1 MRKAKISVYDIVVIG
16 MMVAA
21 LENAEA
27 GALFSAEY
35 RTGNASDHPVYIDSR
50 EKNLLCGFCLRGA
63 GGAAV
68 RLRHLVGNVSLYVA
82 ASGVGHMASAPQKRR
97 LDVCPLSGAFGLG
110 FGAMCA
116 VPYLFVGGINTA
128 FAWWVSGIPF
138 DIIHGIS
145 NFVLMLILYK
155 PLRKVL
161 EHGWRRTGSIKKINA
176 INCMPDLKERDMIL
190 MP

>member
-16 MMVAA
+16 MMVATLESAKLA
-21 LENAEA
+21 LSFLPNIELVTLLIILFTLTVGKKIYYAVFAFVVLEGLLYGFGIWWVMYLYMWPLLA
-27 GALFSAEY
+27 WVTWLLRRKKDVWTFAL
-35 RTGNASDHPVYIDSR
+35 
-50 EKNLLCGFCLRGA
+50 
-63 GGAAV
+63 
-68 RLRHLVGNVSLYVA
+68 
-82 ASGVGHMASAPQKRR
+82 
-97 LDVCPLSGAFGLG
+97 LSGAFGLG

-161 EHGWRRTGSIKKINA
+161 EHGWKKSREA
-176 INCMPDLKERDMIL
+176 
-190 MP
+190 

>member
-16 MMVAA
+16 MMA
-21 LENAEA
+21 LESAKL
-27 GALFSAEY
+27 ALSFLPNIELV
-35 RTGNASDHPVYIDSR
+35 T
-50 EKNLLCGFCLRGA
+50 LLIILFTLTVGKKIYYAVFAFVVLEGLLYGFGIWWVMYLYMWPLLAWVTWLLR
-63 GGAAV
+63 
-68 RLRHLVGNVSLYVA
+68 R
-82 ASGVGHMASAPQKRR
+82 KK
-97 LDVCPLSGAFGLG
+97 DVWTFALLSGAFGLG

-161 EHGWRRTGSIKKINA
+161 EHGWKKSREA
-176 INCMPDLKERDMIL
+176 
-190 MP
+190 

>member
-1 MRKAKISVYDIVVIG
+1 

-21 LENAEA
+21 LESAKL
-27 GALFSAEY
+27 ALSFLPNIELV
-35 RTGNASDHPVYIDSR
+35 T
-50 EKNLLCGFCLRGA
+50 LLIILFTLTVGKKIYYAVFAFVVLEGLLYGFGIWWVMYLYMWPLLAWVTWLLR
-63 GGAAV
+63 
-68 RLRHLVGNVSLYVA
+68 R
-82 ASGVGHMASAPQKRR
+82 KK
-97 LDVCPLSGAFGLG
+97 DVWTFALLSGAFGLG

-161 EHGWRRTGSIKKINA
+161 EHGWKKSREA
-176 INCMPDLKERDMIL
+176 
-190 MP
+190 

>member
-21 LENAEA
+21 LESAKL
-27 GALFSAEY
+27 ALSFLPNIELV
-35 RTGNASDHPVYIDSR
+35 T
-50 EKNLLCGFCLRGA
+50 LLIILFTLTVGKKIYYAVFAFVVLEGLLYGFGIWWVMYLYMWPLLAWVTWLLR
-63 GGAAV
+63 
-68 RLRHLVGNVSLYVA
+68 R
-82 ASGVGHMASAPQKRR
+82 KK
-97 LDVCPLSGAFGLG
+97 DVWTFALLSGAFGLG

-128 FAWWVSGIPF
+128 CAWWVSGIPF

-161 EHGWRRTGSIKKINA
+161 EHGWKKSREA
-176 INCMPDLKERDMIL
+176 
-190 MP
+190 

>member
-1 MRKAKISVYDIVVIG
+1 MRKAKISVYDIVVTG

-21 LENAEA
+21 LESAKL
-27 GALFSAEY
+27 ALSFLPNIELV
-35 RTGNASDHPVYIDSR
+35 T
-50 EKNLLCGFCLRGA
+50 LLIILFTLTVGKKIYYAVFAFVVLEGLLYGFGIWWVMYLYMWPLLAWVTWLLR
-63 GGAAV
+63 
-68 RLRHLVGNVSLYVA
+68 R
-82 ASGVGHMASAPQKRR
+82 KK
-97 LDVCPLSGAFGLG
+97 DVWTFALLSGAFGLG

-161 EHGWRRTGSIKKINA
+161 EHGWKKSREA
-176 INCMPDLKERDMIL
+176 
-190 MP
+190 